1 MLEFEVELSFDGGET
16 AELVT
21 VEITDYSPGCAGDYP
36 GMGPPMSYASI
47 NAPEPEELEFRVL
60 LGGEDVTDKVDD
72 TDLEEI
78 EKECFEAI
86 ERRRREEEFAAAEN
100 RMEV

>member
-1 MLEFEVELSFDGGET
+1 MEFERGLSFDGGGRFES
-16 AELVT
+16 VT
-21 VEITDYSPGCAGDYP
+21 VEYHYSPGCDGDYP

-60 LGGEDVTDKVDD
+60 LGDEDVTDKVDD
-72 TDLEEI
+72 ADLEEI